1 MENHMAEITYFEKGG
16 PKNTKETLTI
26 ARKRFDQGD
35 IDTVLVASSYGDT
48 ALVAIGRFK
57 DSGAKLIVIGEVIK
71 GEQSP
76 PEEVVKQ
83 LSESG
88 IQVIWGITMGAMS
101 TYTKDQTAS
110 RIADA
115 YRRVSEGFKVVCEI
129 TLIATTQGYIG
140 AGEKVLAVAGTHRGA
155 DTAVVASA
163 APFGKFKDF
172 EVNEILC
179 KPYRRSE

>member
-1 MENHMAEITYFEKGG
+1 MADITYFDKGC
-16 PKNTKETLTI
+16 PENTDAALTI
-26 ARKRFDQGD
+26 AKQRFDQGD
-35 IDTVLVASSYGDT
+35 ISAVLVASTYGDT
-48 ALVAIGRFK
+48 ALVALEKFS
-57 DSGAKLIVIGEVIK
+57 DSGAKIIVIGEVIK

-76 PEEVVKQ
+76 PKEIRAQ
-83 LSESG
+83 LAKNG
-88 IQVIWGITMGAMS
+88 IGVIWGTPMGVMS
-101 TYTKDQTAS
+101 AYTKDETAM

-129 TLIATTQGYIG
+129 TLIATTQGYIR

-155 DTAVVASA
+155 DTVIVATA

-179 KPYRRSE
+179 KPYCRSA